1 MRIRLVCLLL
11 TIFIALN
18 AQLPPIPSHHLPF
31 RLDLKGLAA
40 PAANEAAG
48 QASPS
53 ISTVS
58 VMVNKSV
65 VLENSAG
72 VKRVSITNSDIAE
85 AVAASTTE
93 VLLNGKSPGDT
104 TLILWDQTGK
114 RTMFDV
120 HVLPNGRKLEI
131 VREQLAAE
139 LPGQDVSITFE
150 GGVPLLRGTVN
161 DLISADR
168 AVSIASALGKVT
180 NLLNVLVPPSE
191 PQVLLKVK
199 FIDIDRT
206 ALAQFGTNFFS
217 TSTKMPGSTSTGQF
231 GGPPSFNLAQTPQTA
246 TIPNALNI
254 FLFRNDLDF
263 GAYIQALQSHDLA
276 QILAEPNLLTISG
289 REANFLAGG
298 EFPFPM
304 LQGGASGIGQ
314 ITIQFKEFGVRL
326 KFRPIVTPR
335 GTIHLFVNPEV
346 SALDA
351 TNGLTVEGY
360 TVPGLDT
367 RRVKTEVELENGQ
380 SFMIAGLLDNRL
392 TETLSKI
399 PGLANIPVLGKLFE
413 SRSTQRSNTELMVFV
428 TPEIVEPIP
437 PGKAPTLEMPKPFMN
452 GIPVT
457 PPQNPAAAASSP
469 AATLKPVK
477 SVPVEILKMALENG
491 NSGNDPSGDSKAPSP
506 QDSGPQSMQPTP
518 ISHN

>member
-1 MRIRLVCLLL
+1 MRKIIACLFLSS
-11 TIFIALN
+11 FVALH
-18 AQLPPIPSHHLPF
+18 AQLPPIPSHRLPI
-31 RLDLKGLAA
+31 RLDLKNFAA
-40 PAANEAAG
+40 PAASQTAAP
-48 QASPS
+48 ASPS

-72 VKRVSITNSDIAE
+72 VKRISITNSDIAE

-93 VLLNGKSPGDT
+93 VLVNGKAPGDT

-120 HVLPNGRKLEI
+120 QVLPNDHKLEM

-139 LPGQDVSITFE
+139 LPGQDVSIAFE
-150 GGVPLLRGTVN
+150 GGTALLKGTVN
-161 DLISADR
+161 DLVSADR
-168 AVSIASALGKVT
+168 AMSIASTLGKVT

-199 FIDIDRT
+199 FVDIDRT
-206 ALAQFGTNFFS
+206 ALSQFGANFFS
-217 TSTKMPGSTSTGQF
+217 GGSSIMPGSASTGQF
-231 GGPPSFNLAQTPQTA
+231 GGAPSYDFTQTPPVLTL
-246 TIPNALNI
+246 PDPLNI
-254 FLFRNDLDF
+254 FIFRNDLNF
-263 GAYIQALQSHDLA
+263 GAYFQALQSKNLA

-304 LQGGASGIGQ
+304 LQGGGGGIGQ

-351 TNGLTVEGY
+351 TNGLTVQGY
-360 TVPGLDT
+360 TIPGLDT

-413 SRSTQRSNTELMVFV
+413 SRSTQRNNTELMVLV
-428 TPEIVEPIP
+428 TPEIVKPIEPGQEP
-437 PGKAPTLEMPKPFMN
+437 NLEMPKPFMK
-452 GIPVT
+452 GIPTT
-457 PPQNPAAAASSP
+457 PPQNPAAGK
-469 AATLKPVK
+469 AATSLPVIK
-477 SVPVEILKMALENG
+477 SVPVEVLKMAMQNDTG
-491 NSGNDPSGDSKAPSP
+491 GDDPSKSGSP
-506 QDSGPQSMQPTP
+506 QDSGAQNMQSTP